1 MPRDRLTWIVVP
13 LAVIGLI
20 LTIFWQQQ
28 EAAKVRAQTYA
39 NQPVTPPQASATPST
54 TPLAVTAQPSPT
66 PAQPE
71 VPEQN
76 ASLTSDVAKMDFSNV
91 RGGLT
96 QVELPKYKAEDD
108 QPVILSNDRAPAIG
122 AIARNPND
130 WRDTGYTLTDDQA
143 NSSVTLTKDLGNSIQ
158 VTKTYTVG
166 KSAGLQDPFQLKLA
180 IAFKNTGSTAQDVP
194 GFFVNTG
201 AARPIHALDR
211 STYTSFGWDRDNKY
225 QQITVDWFNPGHL
238 LNMPFLP
245 ETSSVKDMYTDTGS
259 QISWAAVE
267 DQYFATILQSK
278 DKSAGQVWAR
288 REPLSNDPNQRV
300 AYSIQGALGF
310 PGFNLQPDETKVK
323 EFVVYAG
330 PKEYS
335 RLSKLDD
342 DLTAVLNFGPP
353 FGFLSL
359 GLLIMMNTIHA
370 FVGNYGLAILLM
382 TIIIRGA
389 VWPIQNVSM
398 KSMRKMA
405 KLSPMINELKVKY
418 KDDQQRMNQ
427 EMMKLYKEYNINP
440 LAGCLPMLIQIPVF
454 FAFYAMLGSAVELRD
469 SSFLWVRDLSQPDT
483 VAHIFGFPLNIIPL
497 VSAATQVWQLQITP
511 KTGDPSQQRILLI
524 MPIVFLF
531 ICYNFAAAL
540 SLYYTASN
548 LFTIVQ
554 TYLTMKQTAP
564 DLPKPVKPQAVA
576 KKKSYR

>member
-20 LTIFWQQQ
+20 LTIYWQQQ
-28 EAAKVRAQTYA
+28 EAARVRAQTYA
-39 NQPVTPPQASATPST
+39 NQPVTPPPPSATPAT
-54 TPLAVTAQPSPT
+54 TRPAVTAQPSPT

-71 VPEQN
+71 VPEQS
-76 ASLTSDVAKMDFSNV
+76 ASLKSDVAKMDFSNV

-96 QVELPKYKAEDD
+96 QVELLQYKAEDD
-108 QPVILSNDRAPAIG
+108 HPVILSNERTPAIG
-122 AIARNPND
+122 AIARNPSD
-130 WRDTGYTLTDDQA
+130 WRDSGYTLAEDQA
-143 NSSVTLTKDLGNSIQ
+143 NSSVTLTKHIGNNIQ

-166 KSAGLQDPFQLKLA
+166 KAAGVQDPFQLKLIIDFTNA
-180 IAFKNTGSTAQDVP
+180 GNAAEDVP

-201 AARPIHALDR
+201 AAQPIHASDR
-211 STYTSFGWDRDNKY
+211 STYTTFGWDRDSKY
-225 QQITVDWFNPGHL
+225 QQVGVDWFGPSSILFFFQTSAGHDIYS
-238 LNMPFLP
+238 
-245 ETSSVKDMYTDTGS
+245 ETGN
-259 QISWAAVE
+259 QISWAAVA
-267 DQYFATILQSK
+267 DQYFTTILQST
-278 DKSAGQVWAR
+278 DKSAGQVWAKR
-288 REPLSNDPNQRV
+288 DPISNDPNQRT
-300 AYSIQGALGF
+300 AWSIQGALGF
-310 PGFNLQPDETKVK
+310 PGFNLQPGETKRK
-323 EFVVYAG
+323 EFVIYAG
-330 PKEYS
+330 PKEYG
-335 RLSKLDD
+335 RLSKLGDD
-342 DLTAVLNFGPP
+342 FTAVLPFGLPFGPI
-353 FGFLSL
+353 ST

-370 FVGNYGLAILLM
+370 FVGSYGLSILLM

-440 LAGCLPMLIQIPVF
+440 LAGCLPMLIQIPIF

-511 KTGDPSQQRILLI
+511 KTGDASQQRILLI

-564 DLPKPVKPQAVA
+564 DLPKPVKAQAVA

>member
-13 LAVIGLI
+13 LAVIGLV
-20 LTIFWQQQ
+20 LTIYWQQQ
-28 EAAKVRAQTYA
+28 EAARVRALNYA
-39 NQPVTPPQASATPST
+39 NQPVTPPLPSATPSA
-54 TPLAVTAQPSPT
+54 TPLADTTQPSPT

-71 VPEQN
+71 VAEQN
-76 ASLTSDVAKMDFSNV
+76 ASLKSDVAKMDFSNLH
-91 RGGLT
+91 GGLT
-96 QVELPKYKAEDD
+96 QIELLHYKAEDD

-122 AIARNPND
+122 AMARNPND
-130 WRDTGYTLTDDQA
+130 WRDTGYKLTDDQA
-143 NSSVTLTKDLGNSIQ
+143 NNSVTLTKDLGNNIQ

-166 KSAGLQDPFQLKLA
+166 KSAGVQDPFQLKLT
-180 IAFKNTGSTAQDVP
+180 IEFKNNGTAAQDVP

-201 AARPIHALDR
+201 AARPMHANDR

-225 QQITVDWFNPGHL
+225 QQITVDWFNAGRL

-245 ETSSVKDMYTDTGS
+245 ESSPVKDMYSDTGS

-278 DKSAGQVWAR
+278 DKSAGQVWAK
-288 REPLSNDPNQRV
+288 REPLSNDPNQRL

-310 PGFNLQPDETKVK
+310 PGFSLQPAETKVK

-330 PKEYS
+330 PKEYG

-353 FGFLSL
+353 FGPISL

-370 FVGNYGLAILLM
+370 FVGSYGLSILLM
-382 TIIIRGA
+382 TMIIRGA

-405 KLSPMINELKVKY
+405 QLSPKINELKAKY

-427 EMMKLYKEYNINP
+427 EMMKLYKEYKINP
-440 LAGCLPMLIQIPVF
+440 LAGCLPMLIQIPIF
-454 FAFYAMLGSAVELRD
+454 FAFYQMLGSAVELRD

-511 KTGDPSQQRILLI
+511 KTGDASQQRILLI
-524 MPIVFLF
+524 MPVVFLF

-564 DLPKPVKPQAVA
+564 DLPKPVKAQAVA
-576 KKKSYR
+576 KRKSYR

>member
-1 MPRDRLTWIVVP
+1 MPRDRLTWIVVS

-20 LTIFWQQQ
+20 LTFYWQQQ
-28 EAAKVRAQTYA
+28 EAARIRAEAYA
-39 NQPVTPPQASATPST
+39 NQPVTPPQASATPTT

-71 VPEQN
+71 LPEQTS
-76 ASLTSDVAKMDFSNV
+76 SLKSDVAKMDFSNV

-96 QVELPKYKAEDD
+96 QIELLQYKAEDD
-108 QPVILSNDRAPAIG
+108 HPVILSNDRTPAIG
-122 AIARNPND
+122 AISRNPSN
-130 WRDTGYTLTDDQA
+130 WQDTGYKLADDQA
-143 NSSVTLTKDLGNSIQ
+143 NSSITLTKDFGNNIQ

-166 KSAGLQDPFQLKLA
+166 KAAGLQDPFQLKLA
-180 IAFKNTGSTAQDVP
+180 IEFKNTGTSAQDVP

-201 AARPIHALDR
+201 AAQPMHANDR
-211 STYTSFGWDRDNKY
+211 STYTAFDWDREGKY
-225 QQITVDWFNPGHL
+225 QQITVDWFNPSSFLFLFQTSAGHDIY
-238 LNMPFLP
+238 
-245 ETSSVKDMYTDTGS
+245 SATGD
-259 QISWAAVE
+259 QISWAAVA

-278 DKSAGQVWAR
+278 DKSAVQVWAKR
-288 REPLSNDPNQRV
+288 DPISNDLNQRP
-300 AYSIQGALGF
+300 AWSIQGALGF
-310 PGFNLQPDETKVK
+310 PGFSLQPGETKSK

-330 PKEYS
+330 PKEYN
-335 RLSKLDD
+335 RLSKLGD
-342 DLTAVLNFGPP
+342 DLDAVLNFGLP
-353 FGFLSL
+353 FGPLSK

-370 FVGNYGLAILLM
+370 FVRSYGLAILLM
-382 TIIIRGA
+382 TVIIRSLL
-389 VWPIQNVSM
+389 WPIQNVSM

-405 KLSPMINELKVKY
+405 KLSPLINELKVKY

-440 LAGCLPMLIQIPVF
+440 LAGCLPMLIQIPIF

-497 VSAATQVWQLQITP
+497 VSAATQVWQLRITP
-511 KTGDPSQQRILLI
+511 KTGDASQQRILLI

-548 LFTIVQ
+548 LFTILQ
-554 TYLTMKQTAP
+554 TYLTMKQTEP
-564 DLPKPVKPQAVA
+564 ELPKPVKAQTVA

>member
-1 MPRDRLTWIVVP
+1 MPRDRITWFVVP

-20 LTIFWQQQ
+20 LTIYWQQQ
-28 EAAKVRAQTYA
+28 EAAKVRVQTYA
-39 NQPVTPPQASATPST
+39 NQPVTPPQASAMPST
-54 TPLAVTAQPSPT
+54 TPLGLTAQPSPT

-71 VPEQN
+71 VPEQI
-76 ASLTSDVAKMDFSNV
+76 ASLKSDVAKMDFSNL
-91 RGGLT
+91 RGGLA
-96 QVELPKYKAEDD
+96 QVELLKYKGEDD
-108 QPVILSNDRAPAIG
+108 HPVILSSDHAPAIG
-122 AIARNPND
+122 AITRNPSD
-130 WRDTGYTLTDDQA
+130 WRDSGYALTDDQT
-143 NSSVTLTKDLGNSIQ
+143 NNSVTLTKDFGNNIQ

-166 KSAGLQDPFQLKLA
+166 KSAGVPDPFQLKLA
-180 IAFKNTGSTAQDVP
+180 IEFKNTGGAAVDVP

-201 AARPIHALDR
+201 TAQPIHALDR
-211 STYTSFGWDRDNKY
+211 STYTTFGWDRDGKY
-225 QQITVDWFNPGHL
+225 QSVNVDWFGPSSFLFFFQTSAGHDIY
-238 LNMPFLP
+238 
-245 ETSSVKDMYTDTGS
+245 SATGD
-259 QISWAAVE
+259 QISWAAVA

-278 DKSAGQVWAR
+278 DKSAGQVWAKR
-288 REPLSNDPNQRV
+288 DPISNDPGQRT
-300 AYSIQGALGF
+300 AWSIQGALGF
-310 PGFNLQPDETKVK
+310 PGFNLQPGETKTK

-330 PKEYS
+330 PKEYD

-342 DLTAVLNFGPP
+342 DFNAVLPFGPP
-353 FGFLSL
+353 FGFLSKW
-359 GLLIMMNTIHA
+359 LLIMMNTIHA
-370 FVGNYGLAILLM
+370 FVGSYGLSIILM
-382 TIIIRGA
+382 TIIIRGL
-389 VWPIQNVSM
+389 VWPIQNTSM

-405 KLSPMINELKVKY
+405 KLSPLVNELKVKY

-440 LAGCLPMLIQIPVF
+440 LTGCLPMFIQIPIF

-469 SSFLWVRDLSQPDT
+469 SSFLWVHDLSQPDT

-511 KTGDPSQQRILLI
+511 KTGDASQQRILLI

-564 DLPKPVKPQAVA
+564 DLPKPVKAQAVA

>member
-28 EAAKVRAQTYA
+28 QAARIRSQTYA
-39 NQPVTPPQASATPST
+39 NQPVTPPQASATPSV
-54 TPLAVTAQPSPT
+54 TPLAATAQPSPT

-76 ASLTSDVAKMDFSNV
+76 ASLKSDVAKMDFSNV
-91 RGGLT
+91 QGGLT
-96 QVELPKYKAEDD
+96 QVELLKYKAEDD
-108 QPVILSNDRAPAIG
+108 HPVILSGDHVPAIG
-122 AIARNPND
+122 AISRNPSD
-130 WRDTGYTLTDDQA
+130 WRDSGYALTDDQA
-143 NSSVTLTKDLGNSIQ
+143 NNSVTLTKDIGNGIQ

-166 KSAGLQDPFQLKLA
+166 KSAGVQDPFQLKLT
-180 IAFKNTGSTAQDVP
+180 IGFKNTGSAPQDVP

-201 AARPIHALDR
+201 AAQPIHANDR
-211 STYTSFGWDRDNKY
+211 STYTTFGWDRDSKY
-225 QQITVDWFNPGHL
+225 QQINVDWFGPSSFLFFFQTSAGHDIY
-238 LNMPFLP
+238 
-245 ETSSVKDMYTDTGS
+245 SATGD
-259 QISWAAVE
+259 QISWAAVT
-267 DQYFATILQSK
+267 DQYFTTILQSK
-278 DKSAGQVWAR
+278 DKSAGQVWAKR
-288 REPLSNDPNQRV
+288 DPLLNNPK
-300 AYSIQGALGF
+300 AWSIDGALGF
-310 PGFNLQPDETKVK
+310 PGFNLQPGETKVK

-370 FVGNYGLAILLM
+370 FVGSYGLAILLM

-405 KLSPMINELKVKY
+405 KLSPMINELKAKY

-440 LAGCLPMLIQIPVF
+440 LAGCLPMLIQIPIF

-564 DLPKPVKPQAVA
+564 DLPKPVKAPAVA

>member
-28 EAAKVRAQTYA
+28 EAARTRALTYA
-39 NQPVTPPQASATPST
+39 NQPVTPPPPSATPAA
-54 TPLAVTAQPSPT
+54 TPPAVTAQSAPT
-66 PAQPE
+66 PAQAE
-71 VPEQN
+71 VPEQD
-76 ASLTSDVAKMDFSNV
+76 ATLKSDVAKLDFSNV

-96 QVELPKYKAEDD
+96 QVELLQYKAEDD
-108 QPVILSNDRAPAIG
+108 HPVILSNDRAAAIG
-122 AIARNPND
+122 AITRNPSD
-130 WRDTGYTLTDDQA
+130 WRDSGYTLTDDQA
-143 NSSVTLTKDLGNSIQ
+143 NSSVTLTKDIGNNIQ

-166 KSAGLQDPFQLKLA
+166 KSAGVQDPFQLKLT
-180 IAFKNTGSTAQDVP
+180 IGFKNTGGAAQDVP

-201 AARPIHALDR
+201 AAQPIHANDR
-211 STYTSFGWDRDNKY
+211 SNYTTFGWDRDSKY
-225 QQITVDWFNPGHL
+225 QSVNVDWFGPSSFLFFPTSAGHDIY
-238 LNMPFLP
+238 
-245 ETSSVKDMYTDTGS
+245 SATGD
-259 QISWAAVE
+259 QISWAAVA
-267 DQYFATILQSK
+267 DQYFTTILQSK
-278 DKSAGQVWAR
+278 DKSAGQVWAKR
-288 REPLSNDPNQRV
+288 DPLSNDPTQKPGW
-300 AYSIQGALGF
+300 SIDGALGF
-310 PGFNLQPDETKVK
+310 PGFNLQPGETKSK
-323 EFVVYAG
+323 EFVIYAG
-330 PKEYS
+330 PKEYG
-335 RLSKLDD
+335 RLSKLGDD
-342 DLTAVLNFGPP
+342 FTAVLPFGLPFGPI
-353 FGFLSL
+353 ST

-370 FVGNYGLAILLM
+370 FVGSYGLSILLM
-382 TIIIRGA
+382 TVIIRGA

-405 KLSPMINELKVKY
+405 KLSPLINELKVKY

-440 LAGCLPMLIQIPVF
+440 LAGCLPMLIQIPIF

-497 VSAATQVWQLQITP
+497 VSAATQLWQLQITP
-511 KTGDPSQQRILLI
+511 KTGDASQQRILLI

-548 LFTIVQ
+548 LFTILQ

-564 DLPKPVKPQAVA
+564 DLPKPVKAQAVA

>member
-1 MPRDRLTWIVVP
+1 MPRDRITWVVVP
-13 LAVIGLI
+13 LAVIGLV
-20 LTIFWQQQ
+20 LTIYWQQQ

-39 NQPVTPPQASATPST
+39 NQPVTPPEASATPSR
-54 TPLAVTAQPSPT
+54 TPLGLTAQPSPT

-71 VPEQN
+71 VPEQS
-76 ASLTSDVAKMDFSNV
+76 ASLNSDVAKMDFSNL

-96 QVELPKYKAEDD
+96 QIELLKYKGEDD
-108 QPVILSNDRAPAIG
+108 HPVILNSDRAPAIG
-122 AIARNPND
+122 AITRNPSD
-130 WRDTGYTLTDDQA
+130 WGDSGYALSDDQA
-143 NSSVTLTKDLGNSIQ
+143 SNSVTLTKDFGNNIQ

-166 KSAGLQDPFQLKLA
+166 KSAGVPDPFQLKLA
-180 IAFKNTGSTAQDVP
+180 IEFKNTGGAPVDVP

-201 AARPIHALDR
+201 TAQPIHALDR
-211 STYTSFGWDRDNKY
+211 STYTTFGWDRDGKY
-225 QQITVDWFNPGHL
+225 QQVSVDWFGPSSFLFFFQTSAGHDIYS
-238 LNMPFLP
+238 
-245 ETSSVKDMYTDTGS
+245 ETGS
-259 QISWAAVE
+259 QISWAAVT
-267 DQYFATILQSK
+267 DQYFTTILQSK
-278 DKSAGQVWAR
+278 DKSAGQVWAKR
-288 REPLSNDPNQRV
+288 APVSNEPSQRT
-300 AYSIQGALGF
+300 AWSINGALGF
-310 PGFNLQPDETKVK
+310 PGFSLQPGETKVK

-330 PKEYS
+330 PKEYN

-342 DLTAVLNFGPP
+342 DLNSVLNFGWP
-353 FGFLSL
+353 FGPLSA

-370 FVGNYGLAILLM
+370 FIPNYGLAIILM
-382 TIIIRGA
+382 TIIIRGL
-389 VWPIQNVSM
+389 VWPIQNTSM

-405 KLSPMINELKVKY
+405 KLSPLVNELKVKY

-440 LAGCLPMLIQIPVF
+440 LTGCLPMFIQIPIF

-469 SSFLWVRDLSQPDT
+469 SSFLWVHDLSQPDT

-511 KTGDPSQQRILLI
+511 KTGDASQQRILLI

>member
-1 MPRDRLTWIVVP
+1 MPRDRLTWIVVSI
-13 LAVIGLI
+13 AVIGLI
-20 LTIFWQQQ
+20 LTLYWQQQ
-28 EAAKVRAQTYA
+28 EAARIRAEAYA
-39 NQPVTPPQASATPST
+39 NQPVTPPQASATPT
-54 TPLAVTAQPSPT
+54 MTPLAVTAQPSPT

-71 VPEQN
+71 VPEQT
-76 ASLTSDVAKMDFSNV
+76 ASLKSDVAKMDFSNL

-96 QVELPKYKAEDD
+96 QVELLKYKAEDD
-108 QPVILSNDRAPAIG
+108 HPVILSNERTPAIG
-122 AIARNPND
+122 ALSRNPSD
-130 WRDTGYTLTDDQA
+130 WQDGGYKLADDQA
-143 NSSVTLTKDLGNSIQ
+143 NSSVSLTKDFGNNIQ

-166 KSAGLQDPFQLKLA
+166 KSAGVQDPFQLKLT
-180 IAFKNTGSTAQDVP
+180 IEFKNTGTSAQDVP

-201 AARPIHALDR
+201 AAQPMHTSDR

-225 QQITVDWFNPGHL
+225 QQISVDWFNPSSFLWLFQTSAGHDIY
-238 LNMPFLP
+238 
-245 ETSSVKDMYTDTGS
+245 SATGD
-259 QISWAAVE
+259 QISWAAVS

-278 DKSAGQVWAR
+278 DKSAAQVWAKR
-288 REPLSNDPNQRV
+288 DPLSNDPNQRL
-300 AYSIQGALGF
+300 AWSIQGALGF
-310 PGFNLQPDETKVK
+310 PGFNLQPGETKSK
-323 EFVVYAG
+323 EFVVFTG
-330 PKEYS
+330 PKEYG
-335 RLSKLDD
+335 RLSKLGDD
-342 DLTAVLNFGPP
+342 FTAILNFGPP
-353 FGFLSL
+353 FGFLST

-370 FVGNYGLAILLM
+370 FVGSYGLAIILM
-382 TIIIRGA
+382 TVIIRGLL
-389 VWPIQNVSM
+389 WPIQNVSM

-440 LAGCLPMLIQIPVF
+440 LAGCLPMFIQIPIF

-483 VAHIFGFPLNIIPL
+483 VAHILGFPLNIIPL
-497 VSAATQVWQLQITP
+497 VSAATQVWQLRITP
-511 KTGDPSQQRILLI
+511 KTGDASQQRILLI

-548 LFTIVQ
+548 LFTILQ
-554 TYLTMKQTAP
+554 TYLTMKQTEP
-564 DLPKPVKPQAVA
+564 ELPKPVKAQAVA